1 MAEFV
6 LTAVGT
12 LAGVVGTY
20 FAYVSVRGRSDRRRP
35 PPPARVPA
43 RVAAR
48 DRESVPAGGLAGP
61 AAYDVYVSHG
71 PADAAWARTFAGR
84 LRASGLRV
92 ADDEVVRTPG
102 GVRVHAVEQAIR
114 DSAHGLLVFSPQS
127 TDDGWV
133 LQEYASL
140 MERSIESGRLFIP
153 VLVGDV
159 VLPEFARTRF
169 SADFRDVD
177 DDTYGRRLEQMVRA
191 LRSG

>member
-1 MAEFV
+1 MGMAEFV

-20 FAYVSVRGRSDRRRP
+20 FAYVSVRGRSARRRP
-35 PPPARVPA
+35 PPPARA
-43 RVAAR
+43 GAH
-48 DRESVPAGGLAGP
+48 DREPAPAGGS

-71 PADAAWARTFAGR
+71 PADADWARTFAGR

-92 ADDEVVRTPG
+92 ADDEVVCAPG

-114 DSAHGLLVFSPQS
+114 DSAHGLLVFSPHS

-133 LQEYASL
+133 LQEYAAL

-177 DDTYGRRLEQMVRA
+177 DDTYGRRLEQTVRA
-191 LRSG
+191 LRNA

>member
-1 MAEFV
+1 MGMAEFV

-20 FAYVSVRGRSDRRRP
+20 FAYVSVRGRSARRRP
-35 PPPARVPA
+35 PLPAPA
-43 RVAAR
+43 PAPAPAA
-48 DRESVPAGGLAGP
+48 DPAAPAAPATP
-61 AAYDVYVSHG
+61 AAYDVYVSHS
-71 PADAAWARTFAGR
+71 PADAAWARAFAGR

-102 GVRVHAVEQAIR
+102 GLRVHAVEQAIR
-114 DSAHGLLVFSPQS
+114 DSAHGLLVFSPRS
-127 TDDGWV
+127 ADDGWV
-133 LQEYASL
+133 LQEYAAL

-177 DDTYGRRLEQMVRA
+177 DDTYARRLEQTVRA
-191 LRSG
+191 LRRG

>member
-20 FAYVSVRGRSDRRRP
+20 FAYVSVRGRAARRRP
-35 PPPARVPA
+35 PPAQVTAPEPER
-43 RVAAR
+43 AAA
-48 DRESVPAGGLAGP
+48 EGA
-61 AAYDVYVSHG
+61 AAYDVYVSHS
-71 PADAAWARTFAGR
+71 PADADWARTFAGR
-84 LRASGLRV
+84 LRAYGLRV
-92 ADDEVVRTPG
+92 ADDEVVRAPG

-114 DSAHGLLVFSPQS
+114 DSAHGLLVFGARSA
-127 TDDGWV
+127 DDGWA
-133 LQEYASL
+133 LQEYAAL

-153 VLVGDV
+153 VLAGDA

-177 DDTYGRRLEQMVRA
+177 DDAYTRRLEQIVRA
-191 LRSG
+191 LQHG

>member
-1 MAEFV
+1 MGMAEFV

-20 FAYVSVRGRSDRRRP
+20 FAYASVRGRTARRRP
-35 PPPARVPA
+35 PPPAGTTAPDPSPA
-43 RVAAR
+43 AN
-48 DRESVPAGGLAGP
+48 PP
-61 AAYDVYVSHG
+61 AYDVYVSHS
-71 PADAAWARTFAGR
+71 PADAPWARTFAAR

-102 GVRVHAVEQAIR
+102 GVRLHAVEQAIR

-133 LQEYASL
+133 LQEYAAL

-153 VLVGDV
+153 VLVGDA

-169 SADFRDVD
+169 SADFRDAD
-177 DDTYGRRLEQMVRA
+177 DDTYARTLEQIVRA
-191 LRSG
+191 LQNR